1 MPMAMPS
8 SSRICAG
15 RAAPRSMP
23 AAEEGGR
30 TVRHTGSSARCGLS
44 LDRATALP
52 PPAPMRRDGGVELGA
67 AATPPAL
74 GRRRRRL
81 QPRRG
86 EVEAWSS
93 VSPPLCFVRPGE
105 RVVRNV

>member
-8 SSRICAG
+8 SSRIYAG

-23 AAEEGGR
+23 AAEEGGW
-30 TVRHTGSSARCGLS
+30 TVCHTGSSARCGLS
-44 LDRATALP
+44 LDRAAALP
-52 PPAPMRRDGGVELGA
+52 PPAPT

-93 VSPPLCFVRPGE
+93 VSPPLCFVRSGE